1 MADAELEDTA
11 QALAAKE
18 TEHAVPVG
26 YWALVGGLVVWG
38 IYYFFAYLGWDQAAE
53 LSGAT
58 TAVGSSIGRTIAFT
72 AIPLTA
78 VIVLA
83 AAMARRGKGGK

>member
-11 QALAAKE
+11 QALVATE

-26 YWALVGGLVVWG
+26 FWVLLGGLVLWG
-38 IYYFFAYLGWDQAAE
+38 VYYFFAYVGWDQAAE

-58 TAVGSSIGRTIAFT
+58 TALGSSIGRTIAFT

-78 VIVLA
+78 VVVLA
-83 AAMARRGKGGK
+83 VAMARRGKGAK